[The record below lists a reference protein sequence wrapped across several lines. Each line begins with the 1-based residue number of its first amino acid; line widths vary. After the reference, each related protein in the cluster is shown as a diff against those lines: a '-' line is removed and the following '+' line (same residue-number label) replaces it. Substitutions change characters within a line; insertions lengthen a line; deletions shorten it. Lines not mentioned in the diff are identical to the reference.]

1 MRARELSRGYDSE
14 KRHQTEASEG
24 KAPRDDLAAPP
35 GEIEYHAEYRRRDE
49 AGRESDQ

>member
-1 MRARELSRGYDSE
+1 MRVRELSRGYDSE

-24 KAPRDDLAAPP
+24 KAPRDDLSAPP
-35 GEIEYHAEYRRRDE
+35 GEIEHHAEYRRRDE